1 MVVLLIEKWPV
12 LSSDLQCEILV
23 GDRTVLSMLAQL
35 SDLFTLFHES
45 ERSPVALLFILHSIL
60 QYLGLLLGEF
70 CIQIDREIIG

>member
-1 MVVLLIEKWPV
+1 MVIFLIEKWPV
-12 LSSDLQCEILV
+12 LCSDLQCEILV

-45 ERSPVALLFILHSIL
+45 ERPPVALLFILHSIL

-70 CIQIDREIIG
+70 YIKIDREIIG